1 MELVEKICQNNQDIV
16 NQIYENIYKQFNN
29 GFIDVF
35 LCGGTNKT
43 SIRNSLRDYLIKNK
57 DIRILYPEDLFL
69 ELLNINK
76 EYNLLEL
83 ENFLAENC
91 DIICIICESP
101 GSLVELGAFVN
112 NQNLSEKVVAV
123 VEKNKTK
130 KQSFIMLGPIK
141 CLKKMGKYH
150 YYAYEKNNV
159 EELAKK
165 LKNIFKNNKEQQLNT
180 FNKTEINTIIGLYYF
195 IQILLYFFTIISS
208 SDLANSLKLLWQNK
222 SLNIEKFDQ
231 TYKSALKLLKKERI
245 VEQAIIDDTKI
256 KVLKLTKKGY
266 KIIIDNLNKVKIS
279 KRTILQDKIRFD
291 IMEKKYYHY
300 LS

>member
-1 MELVEKICQNNQDIV
+1 MELVENICQNSQEIIL
-16 NQIYENIYKQFNN
+16 QIYEKIYKQFNA
-29 GFIDVF
+29 GVIDVF
-35 LCGGTNKT
+35 LCGGTDKN
-43 SIRNSLRDYLIKNK
+43 SIRNTLRIHLLENK
-57 DIRILYPEDLFL
+57 GIRVLYPEDLFL

-112 NQNLSEKVVAV
+112 NKNLSKKVVALI
-123 VEKNKTK
+123 EKNKAK

-141 CLKKMGKYH
+141 SLKKIGKYH
-150 YYAYEKNNV
+150 YSAYEKNKV

-165 LKNIFKNNKEQQLNT
+165 LKNIFKNNKEEQNNDC
-180 FNKTEINTIIGLYYF
+180 NKTEINTIIGLYYF
-195 IQILLYFFTIISS
+195 IQILLYFFAIISS
-208 SDLANSLKLLWQNK
+208 NDLAGSLKTLWQK
-222 SLNIEKFDQ
+222 KKFSINQFDP

-245 VEQAIIDDTKI
+245 VEQVFIEGK
-256 KVLKLTKKGY
+256 KVLRLTKKGC
-266 KIIIDNLNKVKIS
+266 KIIIDNLNKVKIP
-279 KRTILQDKIRFD
+279 KRTILQDRIRFD
-291 IMEKKYYHY
+291 IMRKKYYNY